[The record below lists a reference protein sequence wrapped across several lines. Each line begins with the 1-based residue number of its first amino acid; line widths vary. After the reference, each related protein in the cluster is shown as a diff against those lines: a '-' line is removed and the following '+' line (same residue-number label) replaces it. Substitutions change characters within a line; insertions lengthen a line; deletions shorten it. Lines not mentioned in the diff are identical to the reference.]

1 MLMQN
6 KLSKYFNMPSPHK
19 KHNTRKRIVFVLIP
33 LLFIG
38 STLSYYQLIY
48 QSKRMEGN
56 IVKRGIVFSAHT
68 AQLRG
73 VRFHP
78 GGEFVIS
85 SSVDSTI
92 RIWRRETGE
101 IIRTIKHPAST
112 TTIDISADGNFIV
125 SGSYDAV
132 VRLWRFSD
140 GVLLKE
146 FKGHKG
152 TVWSVAFNPDGR
164 TIGSSGDD
172 ATAILWDVVSG
183 KRLKTFTGH
192 KRTVWSVKF
201 SPDGSK
207 IVTASYDASIKTW
220 SVTDGKLLRTLA
232 GHTGAIVDVAVSHG
246 GKMIASTSDDKT
258 IRLWNMHDGSLI
270 RSMEVPE
277 HIQAAAFSPDDKRL
291 LTAGRDKPMIGEFLQ
306 EIFGDSKF
314 NKGVSMRLW
323 DVQSGK
329 LLQTF
334 SEHANDVNDVAYSN
348 DGLWIAG
355 ASEDKTV
362 RLWRVIK

>member
-1 MLMQN
+1 MNQ
-6 KLSKYFNMPSPHK
+6 KAKTTKP
-19 KHNTRKRIVFVLIP
+19 RKSFLYISIPFVITF
-33 LLFIG
+33 FILG
-38 STLSYYQLIY
+38 YYQLFY
-48 QSKRMEGN
+48 KSTRVEGDY
-56 IVKRGIVFSAHT
+56 VRASTVFGAHT

-73 VRFHP
+73 LRFHP

-92 RIWRRETGE
+92 RIWRKESGD
-101 IIRTIKHPAST
+101 IIRTIKNQASIT
-112 TTIDISADGNFIV
+112 SIDISADGNFVV
-125 SGSYDAV
+125 SGSYDAI
-132 VRLWRFSD
+132 VRLWRFGD

-152 TVWSVAFNPDGR
+152 TVWSVAFDADGK

-172 ATAILWDVVSG
+172 AAVILWDIVSG
-183 KRLKTFTGH
+183 KPIKILNGH

-201 SPDGSK
+201 SPDGTK
-207 IVTASYDASIKTW
+207 IVSASYDATIKTW
-220 SVTDGKLLRTLA
+220 NVADGKLLRTIT
-232 GHTGAIVDVAVSHG
+232 GHTEAIVDVAISHDG
-246 GKMIASTSDDKT
+246 RMIASTSDDKT
-258 IRLWNMHDGSLI
+258 IRLWRMHDGSLI
-270 RSMEVPE
+270 RSMKVAE

-306 EIFGDSKF
+306 EIFGDSEF
-314 NKGVSMRLW
+314 NKGISMRLW

-334 SEHANDVNDVAYSN
+334 SEHANDVNDVAFSN

-362 RLWRVIK
+362 RLWRIIK